1 MQQTEQVEEL
11 QSEFI
16 SLTEFLPK
24 WTYVNLVGKT
34 SKEKWAL
41 ERELHVNMTNP
52 SMCIVGEAHNGDSYD
67 KCPSCHFMSFGCK
80 SPRIHMTTLLKDKVI
95 APAILANGH
104 PEEFMRL
111 KKELYSHMIDNH
123 PEKMQR

>member
-11 QSEFI
+11 ESEFI
-16 SLTEFLPK
+16 SLNEFLPK

-34 SKEKWAL
+34 STEKWAL
-41 ERELHVNMTNP
+41 EDELGICVINSNQ
-52 SMCIVGEAHNGDSYD
+52 CIVGEAHHGEDYD
-67 KCPSCHFMSFGCK
+67 DCSSCHFMSYGLAK
-80 SPRIHMTTLLKDKVI
+80 SGH
-95 APAILANGH
+95 ASPAIAANGD
-104 PEEFMRL
+104 PVEFMKL

>member
-11 QSEFI
+11 KSEFI
-16 SLTEFLPK
+16 SLSEFIPK

-34 SKEKWAL
+34 SKEKWVL
-41 ERELHVNMTNP
+41 EDELGVDVINSHR
-52 SMCIVGEAHNGDSYD
+52 CIIGEAHDGADYEDCS
-67 KCPSCHFMSFGCK
+67 SCHFMSFGAITAK
-80 SPRIHMTTLLKDKVI
+80 GGHVS
-95 APAILANGH
+95 PAIAANGN
-104 PEEFMRL
+104 PVEFIKL